1 MKIFQAIHQWFRK
14 LREDYR
20 EHRQQKRSQY
30 LDNLSCDSI
39 NVMEFDG
46 RLYISYKG
54 VPIVRVEDLKVKAP
68 ELLAQSR
75 ADYLAWKAKFNA

>member
-1 MKIFQAIHQWFRK
+1 MKIFKAIHRWFRK
-14 LREDYR
+14 LREDYH
-20 EHRQQKRSQY
+20 ESRQQKRSHY
-30 LDNLSCDSI
+30 LDNLSCESI

-46 RLYISYKG
+46 RVYVSYKG
-54 VPIVRVEDLKVKAP
+54 VPVVRVEDLKVKTP

>member
-1 MKIFQAIHQWFRK
+1 MRILSAIHQWFRK
-14 LREDYR
+14 MRENYH
-20 EHRQQKRSQY
+20 EAKQQRRVHY
-30 LDNLSCDSI
+30 LDNLSCESI

-46 RLYISYKG
+46 RVYVSYKG
-54 VPIVRVEDLKVKAP
+54 VPVVRVDDMKVKVP

>member
-1 MKIFQAIHQWFRK
+1 MKIFKAIYQWFRK
-14 LREDYR
+14 LREDYH
-20 EHRQQKRSQY
+20 ESRQQKRSY
-30 LDNLSCDSI
+30 YIDNLSCGRV

-54 VPIVRVEDLKVKAP
+54 VPIVRVEDLKVKVP

-75 ADYLAWKAKFNA
+75 KDYLAWKAKFNA